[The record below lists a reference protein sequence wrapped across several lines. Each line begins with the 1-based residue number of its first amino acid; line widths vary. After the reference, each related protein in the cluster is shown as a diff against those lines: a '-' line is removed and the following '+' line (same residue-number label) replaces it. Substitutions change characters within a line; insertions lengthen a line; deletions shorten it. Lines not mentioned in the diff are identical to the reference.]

1 MAMKQLYTSQQSR
14 SIQTHCVP
22 TVKINKEIKINAI
35 ICSTIDLFGTE
46 ADSFKDLFLFQ
57 ANT

>member
-1 MAMKQLYTSQQSR
+1 MPLF
-14 SIQTHCVP
+14 VP
-22 TVKINKEIKINAI
+22 PSFHID
-35 ICSTIDLFGTE
+35 SYDFDLFGTE